1 MGKRRSARERALQA
15 LYGLEFNEGGP
26 DILPSPADAAASAAG
41 SAPDAEAEYAAWL
54 VRGVSSRRDELDGLI
69 QATSRN
75 WRVAR
80 MTPVDRNILRLA
92 VLELLEE
99 GKTVAPAIVINEAI
113 EIAKR
118 FSGEESADFVNG
130 VLDAVRRSL
139 ADKESTTK
147 VDDHEPRPKTERPE
161 PKRPPVRIAGRGAA
175 KRSGAG
181 PGRKA

>member
-15 LYGLEFNEGGP
+15 LYGLEFNEDGP
-26 DILPSPADAAASAAG
+26 AVQPSASDTAAAAAG
-41 SAPDAEAEYAAWL
+41 AAPDAEAEYAAWL
-54 VRGVSSRRDELDGLI
+54 VRGVSARRDELDDLI

-99 GKTVAPAIVINEAI
+99 GKTLAPAIIINEAI

-130 VLDAVRRSL
+130 VLDAVRRKL
-139 ADKESTTK
+139 AEKESTTK
-147 VDDHEPRPKTERPE
+147 ADDHEPRPKTERPE
-161 PKRPPVRIAGRGAA
+161 PQRPSPRSPGRGAA
-175 KRSGAG
+175 KRPGAG